1 MTTLL
6 ESRIQDLSTNA
17 WGAFGNVFTQNV
29 VQAVRREDDGNTN
42 FNTHYYSLD
51 GEGVPTKVGGMNF
64 LVNDEGKASMNFS
77 AVDQAGEQ
85 VPLLDMSPDGIQISG
100 QLTVLGDGIE
110 FNSPNLEVSD
120 ESINLASDAL
130 SSSDI
135 DQGGFILGTEDS
147 GKKTFLYSL
156 GNDTW
161 STNASINLEAGYGL
175 TVANDQVVLNEVGLT
190 IGDKVSISSTGMT
203 LGSVS
208 PVSITALGIELG
220 DDISLTVASGLNI
233 DDSVLLTSSALTI
246 GTVSPVVLD
255 GTGLVV
261 GDVISLNE
269 QGLRTGDVS
278 LDSGGLIIGTDITL
292 SVSDGLTIG
301 ELGSVGATVLDNTS
315 LQLGESVLLNQ
326 EGLNLAGEKSSIF
339 FGPASEWKISYDH
352 TTSNI
357 LFQYYDSPSESY
369 VTKME
374 LKSAGQ
380 V

>member
-6 ESRIQDLSTNA
+6 ESRIQDLTTNA

-29 VQAVRREDDGNTN
+29 VQAVRRADDGNTN
-42 FNTHYYSLD
+42 FDTHYYTLD
-51 GEGVPTKVGGMNF
+51 GEGVATKVGGMSF
-64 LVNDEGKASMNFS
+64 LINDEGRASMNFT
-77 AVDQAGEQ
+77 AVDEAGEQ
-85 VPLLDMSPDGIQISG
+85 VQLLDMSPDGIQISG

-120 ESINLASDAL
+120 ESINLASEAL
-130 SSSDI
+130 SSTDI
-135 DQGGFILGTEDS
+135 DQGGFILGTEGS
-147 GKKTFLYSL
+147 GKKNFLYSL
-156 GNDTW
+156 ANDTW

-261 GDVISLNE
+261 GDVISL
-269 QGLRTGDVS
+269 
-278 LDSGGLIIGTDITL
+278 DSGGLVIGTDITL

-326 EGLNLAGEKSSIF
+326 EGLNLAGEQSSIF
-339 FGPASEWKISYDH
+339 FGPSSEWKISYDH

-357 LFQYYDSPSESY
+357 LFQYYDFPSESY

-380 V
+380 A